1 MDSVFSV
8 NDSFNDI
15 DKIKYY
21 SALYNGFINNNIPLM
36 AITYINSLI
45 PLFEKSD
52 NKEELANLYSN
63 KSLVHDNLGQYPQAL
78 NASQMSLKIFIEIG
92 DKLGE
97 AYAYNDI
104 GILHYY
110 NGNDS
115 LSADYHDKSYEIFKD
130 FEDTNGM
137 SMYYNNKANTLY
149 EMEQYPSAIVMYTK
163 ARELN
168 IALNDKGGEAIALS
182 NIGETYLLLG
192 DYKKAE
198 EILLEALEIA
208 EETKDPWNI
217 TNPLRGLGELYR
229 LTNQN
234 EKAIRMLDKSV
245 KLSIQIDAI
254 AEQSES
260 YKLLY
265 RLYKSIG
272 EYKNALKYLEKYKGT
287 NDSIFNQAKELMAS
301 EMETKYQIQDK
312 AKQIELLNNSKI
324 IDDLEHENEIN
335 QQKNRIIYLILGLLT
350 FTIILTLTA
359 IGFIIKKKANNKLT
373 EQNNIIQHK
382 NDEINSAYH
391 EIEVKNKEILD
402 SIRYAKRIQTA
413 ILPSKNQ
420 FKNHLP
426 NSFVYYIPKDVV
438 AGDFYWLEKKNDKII
453 FAVADCTG
461 HGVPGAMVSVVCNN
475 ALKRTVREYGLNI
488 PGKILDKTRDI
499 VVEEFS
505 KADENVK
512 DGMDIALCS
521 LDENNILH
529 YAGANNPLWIIRKDS
544 IEIEEFKANK
554 QPIGQFDVTNPFTTH
569 KIKLNKG
576 DLIYIFSDGYA
587 D

>member
-1 MDSVFSV
+1 MKKHYLLLIVLIFIIFNDSNIYAQYSTTSVFKQLDLENLSRKECFYIDSVFSV

-78 NASQMSLKIFIEIG
+78 TASQMSLKIFIEIG

-208 EETKDPWNI
+208 EETKI
-217 TNPLRGLGELYR
+217 HG
-229 LTNQN
+229 
-234 EKAIRMLDKSV
+234 
-245 KLSIQIDAI
+245 
-254 AEQSES
+254 
-260 YKLLY
+260 
-265 RLYKSIG
+265 
-272 EYKNALKYLEKYKGT
+272 
-287 NDSIFNQAKELMAS
+287 
-301 EMETKYQIQDK
+301 
-312 AKQIELLNNSKI
+312 
-324 IDDLEHENEIN
+324 
-335 QQKNRIIYLILGLLT
+335 
-350 FTIILTLTA
+350 
-359 IGFIIKKKANNKLT
+359 
-373 EQNNIIQHK
+373 
-382 NDEINSAYH
+382 
-391 EIEVKNKEILD
+391 
-402 SIRYAKRIQTA
+402 
-413 ILPSKNQ
+413 ILPIHYVGLEN
-420 FKNHLP
+420 
-426 NSFVYYIPKDVV
+426 YID
-438 AGDFYWLEKKNDKII
+438 
-453 FAVADCTG
+453 
-461 HGVPGAMVSVVCNN
+461 
-475 ALKRTVREYGLNI
+475 
-488 PGKILDKTRDI
+488 
-499 VVEEFS
+499 
-505 KADENVK
+505 
-512 DGMDIALCS
+512 
-521 LDENNILH
+521 
-529 YAGANNPLWIIRKDS
+529 
-544 IEIEEFKANK
+544 
-554 QPIGQFDVTNPFTTH
+554 
-569 KIKLNKG
+569 
-576 DLIYIFSDGYA
+576 
-587 D
+587 